1 MKVARNTYGPNVKH
15 LSLPLAVCM
24 SLCLSLCWSVCLC
37 LSVHLSFCLSIS
49 QAEEPVLNA
58 LSACK
63 MLQEMSK
70 LESQT
75 DTKLSME
82 KLAQKFKDKAEGE
95 TLYKK

>member
-1 MKVARNTYGPNVKH
+1 M
-15 LSLPLAVCM
+15 
-24 SLCLSLCWSVCLC
+24 
-37 LSVHLSFCLSIS
+37 
-49 QAEEPVLNA
+49 LNA

-82 KLAQKFKDKAEGE
+82 KLAQKFKDKAQGE